1 MLDIE
6 TIDRDYEKK
15 VESFAKKTM
24 NELQTQ
30 SKMFGTTVNN
40 FANEISVRK

>member
-6 TIDRDYEKK
+6 TVDRNYEKK
-15 VESFAKKTM
+15 VESFAKKIM
-24 NELQTQ
+24 NELETQ

-40 FANEISVRK
+40 FANEISARK